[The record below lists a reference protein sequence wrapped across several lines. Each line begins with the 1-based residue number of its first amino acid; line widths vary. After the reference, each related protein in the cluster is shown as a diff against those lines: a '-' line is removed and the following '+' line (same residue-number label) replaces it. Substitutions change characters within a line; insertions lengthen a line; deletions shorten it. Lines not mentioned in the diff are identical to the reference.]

1 MDTKQ
6 IIKENSVLALKAG
19 DKKLVSVLRYLTSL
33 IDKKELSLP
42 AGSVVTEEMVME
54 VLRKEL
60 KNKKES
66 RVMFEKGGRGDLVAE
81 VDFEIEILSAYLPAE
96 ISQEEI
102 RKEVI
107 RVIEEKGVV
116 FGEIMKQVMAKFK
129 GGVEG
134 GVVSAI
140 VNEEIAKVN
149 G

>member
-1 MDTKQ
+1 MDTRQ

-66 RVMFEKGGRGDLVAE
+66 RAMFEKGGRGDLVAE
-81 VDFEIEILSAYLPAE
+81 VDSEIEILFAYLPAE

-102 RKEVI
+102 RKEVV

>member
-1 MDTKQ
+1 MDTRQK
-6 IIKENSVLALKAG
+6 IKSNSVLALKAG

-66 RVMFEKGGRGDLVAE
+66 RAMFEKGGRGDLVAE
-81 VDFEIEILSAYLPAE
+81 VDSEIEILSAYLPAE